1 MNWLNFIL
9 IIIMFFLIDYF
20 ANLGKRKH
28 VFIKSSMLIIILI
41 VSSSLSLI
49 LGLLIIIGIDSF
61 INLGNS
67 LFTLG
72 LLSVLASSIIEF
84 FIMHAFFKKWFHDD
98 LVLTIAEYFIQ
109 WLLVYLTLY
118 QVVTQSISKIALDVD
133 PQQLLH
139 MLNIE
144 ALNLVTLPILL
155 ISWINIIMHKINF
168 RDK

>member
-1 MNWLNFIL
+1 
-9 IIIMFFLIDYF
+9 
-20 ANLGKRKH
+20 
-28 VFIKSSMLIIILI
+28 
-41 VSSSLSLI
+41 
-49 LGLLIIIGIDSF
+49 
-61 INLGNS
+61 
-67 LFTLG
+67 
-72 LLSVLASSIIEF
+72 
-84 FIMHAFFKKWFHDD
+84 MHAFFKKWFHDD